1 MTASTATAPRT
12 FEELG
17 ALKTKR
23 VEFPRS
29 MSEPKGERSVR
40 TEWVL
45 AERTLAGG
53 KVEQVILQFDT
64 HHWASSKRMTSKMR
78 YFLRSTEPGSPF
90 TTEAW
95 SVFEQTSTLVR
106 STSIARYSAKAL
118 LTEHEAALAEVQE
131 HFLGTSMVI
140 EDAVETY
147 GWAVGQ

>member
-17 ALKTKR
+17 AFKSKR

-64 HHWASSKRMTSKMR
+64 RHWTGSKRMTSKMQ
-78 YFLRSTEPGSPF
+78 YLLRSTEPGSPF
-90 TTEAW
+90 TTETW
-95 SVFEQTSTLVR
+95 SLFDQTSTLVR
-106 STSIARYSAKAL
+106 STAVSRYSAKAL
-118 LTEHEAALAEVQE
+118 VAEHDAALAEIQD
-131 HFLGTSMVI
+131 HFIGTLLVI
-140 EDAVETY
+140 EDAFETY
-147 GWAVGQ
+147 GWAGGQ